1 LGLGSIRQD
10 VELESHACNK
20 KNSVVDDFAF
30 VSVDEGNGIIRDD
43 YGKVLFESEPDLK
56 QLIQMLHSSDHPG
69 SGEMLKRLSYIVS
82 SESPALVGK
91 GHLLRSL
98 SNNRDCM
105 NCILCKPHVA
115 VKKMIEGKRKL
126 AKRRD
131 SDDSSSEPDEPNRL
145 IYPKGRFPFEQVHL
159 DIMGPWFG
167 DLHAVV
173 LVDSYSKFAL
183 VEAVRGTPTS
193 EICIRLLLKLRS
205 GLYTMPRRVITDQG
219 RQFISSDFKD
229 AVKSLGAELR
239 HTGTAA
245 HWQNGQA
252 ERFIGD
258 LGSRLTACLQEASV
272 STLEDRNEVA
282 KVFVEKLTDIVFAHN
297 QWPRAAGASP
307 ASMVFAY
314 PTWIDIGLVKY
325 RPFREKFLFDLDP
338 GNLDAARKE
347 LSDGPKVGELWKLK
361 SFTPHKKGE
370 PRYELVRII
379 SAEGQGDFLC
389 EVGRS

>member
-1 LGLGSIRQD
+1 
-10 VELESHACNK
+10 
-20 KNSVVDDFAF
+20 
-30 VSVDEGNGIIRDD
+30 
-43 YGKVLFESEPDLK
+43 
-56 QLIQMLHSSDHPG
+56 
-69 SGEMLKRLSYIVS
+69 
-82 SESPALVGK
+82 
-91 GHLLRSL
+91 
-98 SNNRDCM
+98 
-105 NCILCKPHVA
+105 
-115 VKKMIEGKRKL
+115 
-126 AKRRD
+126 
-131 SDDSSSEPDEPNRL
+131 
-145 IYPKGRFPFEQVHL
+145 
-159 DIMGPWFG
+159 
-167 DLHAVV
+167 
-173 LVDSYSKFAL
+173 
-183 VEAVRGTPTS
+183 
-193 EICIRLLLKLRS
+193 
-205 GLYTMPRRVITDQG
+205 MPRRVITDQV

-347 LSDGPKVGELWKLK
+347 LSDGPKVGELWKVK

-379 SAEGQGDFLC
+379 SAEGQGDFYAKLEGVKSRQKRLSLHQLLERIDSVPKMTTVDEINRESETGITDRTSSLNSGLGIMPQDLAEQTHNPSPAEGASVEIEEQPSKLVLAKDRTTDGEASEEAGAQPDSDAESGKIAEEAGNHTC
-389 EVGRS
+389 GKSGDGCPEAIATRQSQRKKKPPAWYSSGEYLV